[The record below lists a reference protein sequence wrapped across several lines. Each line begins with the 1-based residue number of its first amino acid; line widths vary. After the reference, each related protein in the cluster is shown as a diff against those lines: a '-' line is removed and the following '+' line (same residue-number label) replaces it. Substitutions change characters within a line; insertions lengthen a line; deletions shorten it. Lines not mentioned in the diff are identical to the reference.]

1 MEFEKTT
8 YTINEVSEMLQI
20 NTSTLRNYEKEF
32 DLKVPRDERNRR
44 FYTEKEMEILK
55 LIKQGRDDNHSID
68 TIKTALIKHN
78 YIAEQRENGLSLTPV
93 NNLTVEELQE
103 VVFSQLTSKLADLVI
118 AREQEL
124 KQSFEEKL
132 VAEMSKLE
140 DNIRNEIKDEFER
153 HQIQL
158 QQENAKLISY
168 IQETRKEPEKKSLW
182 TRLFNK

>member
-1 MEFEKTT
+1 M
-8 YTINEVSEMLQI
+8 
-20 NTSTLRNYEKEF
+20 
-32 DLKVPRDERNRR
+32 
-44 FYTEKEMEILK
+44 
-55 LIKQGRDDNHSID
+55 
-68 TIKTALIKHN
+68 
-78 YIAEQRENGLSLTPV
+78 SLTPV

-132 VAEMSKLE
+132 VTEISKLE

-168 IQETRKEPEKKSLW
+168 LQETRKEPEKKSLW
-182 TRLFNK
+182 TRLFN